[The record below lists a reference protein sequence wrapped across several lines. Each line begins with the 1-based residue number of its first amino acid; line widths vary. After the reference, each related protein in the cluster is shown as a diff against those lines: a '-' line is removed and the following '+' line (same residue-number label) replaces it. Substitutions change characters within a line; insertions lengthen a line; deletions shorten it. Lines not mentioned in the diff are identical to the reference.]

1 MNDVDIFVG
10 ARIRAQRIALGMSQ
24 TELGDMIGVRF
35 QQVQKYESGINRV
48 SASRLWTI
56 ADALGVD
63 ISYFFDGIDNPPAE
77 RIEAGEDSNFLS
89 DPRAIETARL
99 FHSLPENQKDAV
111 LGFLRS
117 LTPGRKGENLSGQE
131 GTD

>member
-1 MNDVDIFVG
+1 MNDVDVFVG
-10 ARIRAQRIALGMSQ
+10 ARIRAQRVALGMSQ
-24 TELGDMIGVRF
+24 TDLGNAIGVRF
-35 QQVQKYESGINRV
+35 QQVQKYEAGINRV
-48 SASRLWTI
+48 SASRLWAI
-56 ADALGVD
+56 ADVLGVD
-63 ISYFFDGIDNPPAE
+63 ISYFFDGIDDPQLDRPE
-77 RIEAGEDSNFLS
+77 TGGDSNFLS

-99 FHSLPENQKDAV
+99 FHSLPENHKDAV